1 MTATSATFAR
11 EWSELWGRP
20 ISLVIKLVYPVAI
33 AVPLL
38 WAPVPP
44 FLAATALT
52 ILIAT
57 VGGVGTAAVLARE
70 RSMGLQHRFVLAPR
84 AAGRTVVDRVAAAAS
99 VDVAQTLP
107 LLVLVGIRHPGGAIW
122 WPGLLCALVGML
134 LMVDALGAFASSLAS
149 SPGEVMLCVML
160 PLLPAFFLSG
170 VFVAPF
176 GALIPISHL
185 LPFTYFHA
193 ALQGALGGA
202 APVSPLGCILGGIA
216 FGLIGVGAAYLT
228 GRRVL
233 EAA

>member
-1 MTATSATFAR
+1 MSATFAR
-11 EWSELWGRP
+11 EWSELRSRP
-20 ISLVIKLVYPVAI
+20 ISLVIKLAYPVLI
-33 AVPLL
+33 ALPLL

-52 ILIAT
+52 MLIAT

-70 RSMGLQHRFVLAPR
+70 RSMGLQHRFLLAPR
-84 AAGRTVVDRVAAAAS
+84 AAGRTVLDRVAAAAA

-107 LLVLVGIRHPGGAIW
+107 LLILVAVRHPGGAAW
-122 WPGLLCALVGML
+122 WPGLLCGLVGML
-134 LMVDALGAFASSLAS
+134 LVVDALGAFASSLAS
-149 SPGEVMLCVML
+149 GPGEVMLCVML

-170 VFVAPF
+170 LFMAPV
-176 GALIPISHL
+176 GALVPISHL

-202 APVSPLGCILGGIA
+202 ARVAPLACILGGIA
-216 FGLIGVGAAYLT
+216 FGLLGLGAAYLG

>member
-1 MTATSATFAR
+1 MIATSATFGR
-11 EWSELWGRP
+11 EWSELAGRP
-20 ISLVIKLVYPVAI
+20 VSLVIKLAYPVAI

-52 ILIAT
+52 VLVAT

-70 RSMGLQHRFVLAPR
+70 RSMGLQQRFLLAPR
-84 AAGRTVVDRVAAAAS
+84 AAGRTVADRVAAAAS

-107 LLVLVGIRHPGGAIW
+107 LLLVVAVRHPGGAVW
-122 WPGLLCALVGML
+122 WPGLLCALIGML
-134 LMVDALGAFASSLAS
+134 LVVDALGAFASSLAS

-170 VFVAPF
+170 VFVPPF

-185 LPFTYFHA
+185 LPFAYFHA
-193 ALQGALGGA
+193 ALVGALGGSA
-202 APVSPLGCILGGIA
+202 AVSPLGCVLGGIA
-216 FGLIGVGAAYLT
+216 FSLVGLGAAYLT